1 MKKRFNYLVFL
12 LAVILSLG
20 LAACNDD
27 KTRVNDTGD
36 TIKSDLSVSFSG
48 KVVDILGN
56 PLSGV
61 KVQLTSDKKQSATTD
76 KYGNWL
82 IVVDLGEVVATPGGG
97 SGDLDDDYTL
107 GSSSDRIVRNFPIEI
122 SKSRYATYRYEADF
136 SAQIGYTDGTGAVVL
151 LSKTGTVQPTVVMH
165 PYVDNFSFTVYAGAN
180 VAPGAVV
187 TLFRTTGVEE
197 TDPFTP
203 GINQGSLAGSRYEVT
218 QKRFVADANGVINV
232 TADDMLP
239 ADGFYNVF
247 AAPYDADSDGVYEYD
262 ASITTQPSGGF
273 NLHAHDVTG
282 TVPAAETTG
291 GGTGS
296 LLHYEY
302 DAVEEDF
309 VITQTEFA
317 PTVLLQ
323 DAQGDVVV
331 VYFSID
337 NVQNIPVA
345 QAADFTIVVMFNRP
359 VTEQTL
365 AAIGGPLFTLTG
377 LNGNIVVPYTT
388 SNTGGYL
395 YVITPDQTLTPENN
409 AYSFTIA
416 NLLSSSGDFTGGL
429 TQAFNIYD
437 SSATM
442 HDAITPGIDINANLS
457 YKVDWNAILLGDPSV
472 MNPFTASSMIPTINM
487 SWACVDLDGDGI
499 EDDDVTG
506 YQVWVKDSDTPWQ
519 QVGVNYTYNDGQY
532 IEANIVLPGSGSI
545 FDAFDPDDTF
555 GLTAV
560 EPFFGGNV
568 FQIVVMP
575 TNINGF
581 ATDPST
587 DITIAGLSLSAN
599 WGPQIVTGTG
609 WDGNPT
615 GFTAATRY
623 DDTGVLICVDEPL
636 QDVTLTP
643 EYTTG
648 QYGARASSG
657 YFTVLDAYWPDLD
670 LVDPDTD
677 TPYPSNRA
685 YILVDLTPTL
695 TTTLAADALLGD
707 TVIEV
712 ASLTGFAIG
721 DSVNVNG
728 NDEGT
733 VTQFNSTS
741 STLTLTSGLDAD
753 AATGASVY
761 WYGDMQNGYADVSGL
776 LGAASNVNDNNIYVN
791 NLLNIAVGDSTV
803 TSPAGGDVTATSS
816 ASGINRITVT
826 TAPTAAYAS
835 GTAISGY
842 SINTAAGD
850 TGGAD
855 AADADT
861 IANTTLAAA
870 AAAAQPNITV
880 TDGADIAN
888 GDSLVLDYAGVREV
902 VVVSDASAAPLI
914 VLAANLANA
923 YAGGESVDERTT
935 FSKTATYGYPMIT
948 LPSATGIQPGST
960 ITFDDTTETDSAVVT
975 QAFGAVAAIL
985 PNGVVINDILV
996 DSGSARYTFV
1006 GGSTYTNNSSRVP
1019 DALQVNLID
1028 RSSIESSATDA
1039 DGDGIADFDQIGY
1052 EAVGDP
1058 FALF

>member
-12 LAVILSLG
+12 LALMLSLG
-20 LAACNDD
+20 LVACNDNST
-27 KTRVNDTGD
+27 KTKDTGD
-36 TIKSDLSVSFSG
+36 TIKNDLSVAFSG

-56 PLSGV
+56 PMSGV
-61 KVQLTSDKKQSATTD
+61 KVQLTSDTKQSTTTD

-82 IVVDLGEVVATPGGG
+82 IVVDLGEVVGTPGGG
-97 SGDLDDDYTL
+97 GSEIGGDETL
-107 GSSSDRIVRNFPIEI
+107 GSSSDQIVRNFPIEI
-122 SKSRYATYRYEADF
+122 TKSRYATYRYEADF

-187 TLFRTTGVEE
+187 TLFRTTSTEE

-203 GINQGSLAGSRYEVT
+203 NVNTGSLPGSRYEVT
-218 QKRFVADANGVINV
+218 QKRFVADSNGVITV
-232 TADDMLP
+232 TVDDKLP

-247 AAPYDADSDGVYEYD
+247 AAPYDMDGDGVYEYD
-262 ASITTQPSGGF
+262 SSITTQPSGGF
-273 NLHAHDVTG
+273 NLHAHDVFG
-282 TVPAAETTG
+282 TVPGAETSG

-309 VITQTEFA
+309 VMTQTEFA
-317 PTVLLQ
+317 PSVLLQ
-323 DAQGDVVV
+323 DAQGDLVV

-337 NVQNIPVA
+337 NVQNIPIA
-345 QAADFTIVVMFNRP
+345 QADNFTVVVMFNRP

-365 AAIGGPLFTLTG
+365 ASIGGPLFTLTG
-377 LNGNIVVPYTT
+377 LNGNVVIPYTT
-388 SNTGGYL
+388 TNTGGYL

-409 AYSFTIA
+409 AYTFTIA

-429 TQAFNIYD
+429 TQTFSIYD

-442 HDAITPGIDINANLS
+442 RTAITPGIDINTNLS
-457 YKVDWNAILLGDPSV
+457 YKVDWNDILLGDPSIT
-472 MNPFTASSMIPTINM
+472 NPFTPAAMIPNINL
-487 SWACVDLDGDGI
+487 SWAVDTSA
-499 EDDDVTG
+499 TG
-506 YQVWVKDSDTPWQ
+506 YEIWVKDSDTPWQ
-519 QVGVNYTYNDGQY
+519 QITPPAFNPVNFTYNDGQF
-532 IEANIVLPGSGSI
+532 IEATINLAQPLGGV

-555 GLTAV
+555 GLSSI

-568 FQIVVMP
+568 VQIVVMP

-581 ATDPST
+581 SIDPST
-587 DITIAGLSLSAN
+587 VSTIAGLSLSDN
-599 WGPQIVTGTG
+599 WGPQIVIGNG
-609 WDGNPT
+609 WDGINPT

-623 DDTGVLICVDEPL
+623 DDTDVLICVDEPL

-643 EYTTG
+643 EYTSG
-648 QYGARASSG
+648 LYGARASSG
-657 YFTVLDAYWPDLD
+657 YFTVADVDWPDLD

-677 TPYPSNRA
+677 TPYPSNRG

-695 TTTLAADALLGD
+695 TTTLAADAQLGD
-707 TVIEV
+707 TVIEA

-721 DSVNVNG
+721 DNVNVNST
-728 NDEGT
+728 DEGT
-733 VTQFNSTS
+733 ITQFNSTS
-741 STLTLTSGLDAD
+741 STFTLSTGLDAD
-753 AATGASVY
+753 AATGSAVY
-761 WYGDMQNGYADVSGL
+761 WSGPLQDGYSSVNGL
-776 LGAASNVNDNNIYVN
+776 LGPGTNVNDNNLYVN
-791 NLLNIAVGDSTV
+791 NLLNIAAFDSTV
-803 TSPAGGDVTATSS
+803 TSPAGDDVTATSS
-816 ASGINRITVT
+816 IAGINRITVT

-835 GTAISGY
+835 GTTISGY
-842 SINTAAGD
+842 SINAAAGD
-850 TGGAD
+850 ITGAD
-855 AADADT
+855 AADTDT
-861 IANTTLAAA
+861 IANTTLAAPA
-870 AAAAQPNITV
+870 PAAQPNITV
-880 TDGADIAN
+880 DDGADIAN
-888 GDSLVLDYAGVREV
+888 GDSLVLDYAGVRELV
-902 VVVSDASAAPLI
+902 TVSDASAAPLI

-923 YAGGESVDERTT
+923 YVGGESVDERTT
-935 FSKTATYGYPMIT
+935 FSKIATYGYPMIT

-975 QAFGAVAAIL
+975 AAFNSVAGIL

-1006 GGSTYTNNSSRVP
+1006 GGSTFANDSSRVT
-1019 DALQVNLID
+1019 DALQVNLLD
-1028 RSSIESSATDA
+1028 RSSIDSSATDA